1 MRWNATRQV
10 KQKQMNKTEQFD
22 IYGEFREE
30 NASEETQSNAKCP
43 AEKRLQPVRY
53 TTGLRK
59 KVGRFFSDSEKCTL
73 HLHNYSTCGPLKTVR
88 IV

>member
-1 MRWNATRQV
+1 MENLEKKMQVRKHNQMQNAQL
-10 KQKQMNKTEQFD
+10 KKGCNP
-22 IYGEFREE
+22 Y
-30 NASEETQSNAKCP
+30 ETQRDWA
-43 AEKRLQPVRY
+43 
-53 TTGLRK
+53 K